1 MPFTKNR
8 KRAAGLIVVIVSL
21 ACPLIMLL
29 GGGENSQ
36 TGFPL
41 DDAWIHLVY
50 GRSVSESGYLAYNS
64 GTPAAGETSPLWG
77 YLLGIIHILTQDT
90 AMVIWL
96 IKALGI
102 VLLATAALGTLF
114 VIESLCQSVL
124 AGLIGGILIGA
135 SPVLAAASI
144 SGMEIVLA
152 ASLAIW
158 GLAFYLRRKNLPA
171 GILMGLAAL
180 SRPEFGIVIL
190 VLLGNAC
197 FRLIKKDDSLRSLVR
212 FAAPVTVAAA
222 LFAGWNLAVDG
233 RPFPAT
239 FYQKAALGGEFGL
252 KVRVLAGL
260 GMISK
265 EPPFI
270 GGMAWLGLL
279 GLFFASKSARRGSVL
294 LLSAGVLYLLS
305 QVAVI
310 VPLDPRAFYY
320 IRYLLPAFPLVF
332 APLVSGWASGIRF
345 VLRPGQAD
353 STSVRRTI
361 AAVFMIMALFPSV
374 FGMIIGIDEWRMKFA
389 NDCRNINEVQVEL
402 GKAVDRAF
410 ARDARIGTVDAGAVK
425 YFGRRYTIDLM
436 GLNTPDVRNGSA
448 IVRPLDALIIIPA
461 WVVFPGER
469 PLPIIGI
476 RSTRNYQV
484 TYQSQMNTQVIAAAE
499 CGVSLLIVRAIIVSK
514 PMDIPLNCAPSEEIM
529 RLKKKLA
536 PQGR

>member
-1 MPFTKNR
+1 
-8 KRAAGLIVVIVSL
+8 
-21 ACPLIMLL
+21 MLL
-29 GGGENSQ
+29 GGGEHSK

-50 GRSVSESGYLAYNS
+50 GRSVAESGYLAYNS
-64 GTPAAGETSPLWG
+64 GTPATGATSPLWA
-77 YLLGIIHILTQDT
+77 YVLGIVHLLARDSV
-90 AMVIWL
+90 MVVWL

-102 VLLATAALGTLF
+102 VLLAATALGTML
-114 VIESLCQSVL
+114 VIESLCESVL
-124 AGLIGGILIGA
+124 ARLVGGILIGA

-144 SGMEIVLA
+144 SGMEIMLA
-152 ASLAIW
+152 ASLGLW
-158 GLAFYLRRKNLPA
+158 GIAFYLRRRSLLS

-190 VLLGNAC
+190 ILLGNSC
-197 FRLIKKDDSLRSLVR
+197 FRLTRKDDFLRSVVQ
-212 FAAPVTVAAA
+212 FAAPVAVAAA
-222 LFAGWNLAVDG
+222 LFAGWDLAVDG
-233 RPFPAT
+233 RLFPAT

-252 KVRVLAGL
+252 KVRVLTGL

-279 GLFFASKSARRGSVL
+279 GLFFAPKAARRGSVL

-332 APLVSGWASGIRF
+332 VPLVAGWASGIRF
-345 VLRPGQAD
+345 VLRPGQGD
-353 STSVRRTI
+353 STFVRRTI
-361 AAVFMIMALFPSV
+361 AAVFMIMALLPSV
-374 FGMIIGIDEWRMKFA
+374 IGMIIGIDEWRMKFA

-410 ARDARIGTVDAGAVK
+410 SRDARIGTVDAGAVK

-436 GLNTPDVRNGSA
+436 GLNTPDVRNGSTIA
-448 IVRPLDALIIIPA
+448 GPLDALIIIPA
-461 WVVFPGER
+461 WVVFPGEH
-469 PLPIIGI
+469 PLSIIGT

-484 TYQSQMNTQVIAAAE
+484 TYLSRMNTQVITAAE
-499 CGVSLLIVRAIIVSK
+499 CGVSLPVVQALIVSK
-514 PMDIPLNCAPSEEIM
+514 PMDIPLNCASPEEIS
-529 RLKKKLA
+529 RLKMKLA
-536 PQGR
+536 PQVRSADREPGPGRSSFLQRLTR